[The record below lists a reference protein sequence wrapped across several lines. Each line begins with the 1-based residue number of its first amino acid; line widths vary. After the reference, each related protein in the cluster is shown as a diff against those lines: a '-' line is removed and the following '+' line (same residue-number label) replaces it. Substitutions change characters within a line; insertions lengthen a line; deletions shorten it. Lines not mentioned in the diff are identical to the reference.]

1 MFPNSNSSD
10 FTTQNRLPLFF
21 FFFRPEIFCGVPTK
35 DCSENSDEWL

>member
-10 FTTQNRLPLFF
+10 FTTQNRLPLF